1 MENNSAKEQNGMNS
15 VLWGFFF
22 EKLLQNIAALVA
34 VVDSAGGIVFANGK
48 YLEYFSL
55 SEKDAYGKDWID
67 SILPVARRTEI
78 RAMFD
83 NVKGTDIPVR
93 FEMPSGIES
102 GPGKHISWS
111 GIPLKE
117 KEFMLYMFIGYE
129 SSGIKG
135 RPVKVYGLDKV
146 GLDETYKG
154 VVEELF
160 KASMVADG
168 ETAKHAARV
177 MSIAVL
183 LAEKVGISEE
193 RIERLKAASLL
204 HDLGKLAVD
213 EKILFKK
220 GKLDEAEFEEIK
232 KHSKWGADV
241 VQLIYFLR
249 DIVPIMANHH
259 ENYDGSGYP
268 KGVKGEDIPLEAR
281 ILGIAD
287 IYEALTADRPY
298 RKGFT
303 VDEAAALIES
313 EKEKKLDPRLTDI
326 FLDMVSHGELKE
338 VDI

>member
-67 SILPVARRTEI
+67 SILPVARRAEI

-102 GPGKHISWS
+102 GPEKHISWS

-135 RPVKVYGLDKV
+135 RPVKVYDLDKV

-183 LAEKVGISEE
+183 LAEKVGVSEE

-232 KHSKWGADV
+232 KHSKWGSDV
-241 VQLIYFLR
+241 VELIYFLR
-249 DIVPIMANHH
+249 DIVPIMADHH

-313 EKEKKLDPRLTDI
+313 EKGKKLDPRLTDI